1 MANEDINLLEE
12 TDSEVSDID
21 DTTTPTSCEG
31 SCTSTCL
38 DECSSSCSG
47 KCTGCTGT
55 CGGGLSIATN
65 VPSLLAT
72 FDYNMEEQ
80 GPDLTSYDSDIIT
93 FSGDLTAFRAGDYT
107 ITASL
112 VDPENYMWDDGTTE
126 PKQLKWSIKCITSD
140 TYPYADTIVIKE
152 DAFKN
157 LLTKIKG
164 YFTAGHSTGIRLVP
178 NKEGTRLQIQ
188 NMRSVEV
195 RTVDDITYLYIIDPT
210 DIENPEKRYQI
221 SGTVSFKNAPSHP
234 YADADMKPG
243 MFNMYEN
250 KALSQTVM
258 VTGFTELGD
267 LYMPEN
273 IITGQKVRGA
283 VFNDYAEY
291 RESIVMQPGVCVVET
306 GYGDLERSTKRL
318 QLGAAITSDTFGF
331 SIGQT
336 DKAQTPIAVCGRV
349 LAYPYEDRYE
359 FTAGAAV
366 CSAPDGKVSLMTREE
381 IKEWPD
387 AIVGYVSEIPEYDY
401 WGSEK
406 IYVNGRIWIK
416 VK

>member
-1 MANEDINLLEE
+1 MAEITKISIPELE
-12 TDSEVSDID
+12 S
-21 DTTTPTSCEG
+21 
-31 SCTSTCL
+31 
-38 DECSSSCSG
+38 
-47 KCTGCTGT
+47 
-55 CGGGLSIATN
+55 
-65 VPSLLAT
+65 

-80 GPDLTSYDSDIIT
+80 GPDLTKYDNNIIA
-93 FSGDLTAFRAGDYT
+93 FSGDLTASSIGDYT

-112 VDPENYMWDDGTTE
+112 VDSENYAWEDGTIE
-126 PKQLKWSIKCITSD
+126 SKQLEWSIECIASD
-140 TYPYADTIVIKE
+140 AYPYADTIVIKE

-157 LLTKIKG
+157 LLTKIKS
-164 YFTAGHSTGIRLVP
+164 YPAAGRNTGIRLVP

-210 DIENPEKRYQI
+210 NIEEPEKRYQI
-221 SGTVSFKNAPSHP
+221 SGTISFRNPPSHS
-234 YADADMKPG
+234 YTDAEMKPG

-250 KALSQTVM
+250 AALKQTVL

-267 LYMPEN
+267 LYMPN
-273 IITGQKVRGA
+273 NVITGQKVRGA

-291 RESIVMQPGVCVVET
+291 RESMVMQPGVCVVET
-306 GYGDLERSTKRL
+306 GYGDLERSTERL
-318 QLGAAITSDTFGF
+318 QLGAAITTDTFGF

-336 DKAQTPIAVCGRV
+336 DKAQTPVAVCGRV

-401 WGSEK
+401 WGTEK